1 MKLSDQEIET
11 FLRESFEQNFE
22 MLRLESGHSLS
33 ADIKDF
39 AWNQVLFYW
48 RKLKGIAIR
57 VTETEVRL
65 NLPNQESSGGHKFGI
80 EGVVDIVRE
89 EDKTVMYDI
98 KTHEADEVRE
108 NIEDY
113 ERQLNIYAHIWKNLN
128 DQALDATAIIATA
141 YPDSFKEALKESP
154 PSQEKIYNEFLKW
167 NPLVEIEFNPVHVKE
182 VIEDFGTIIDCIEDS
197 DYQPASIKKLRTR
210 SGRDR
215 REFAS
220 RVCRNCDARYSCS
233 SYREYALA
241 SGGRAEVALRQY
253 LTDFGTDLD
262 QQDWLTS
269 NLEAIPAVDA
279 LE

>member
-1 MKLSDQEIET
+1 MSPTDQEVET
-11 FLRESFEQNFE
+11 FLRDAFEQNFE
-22 MLRLESGHSLS
+22 LLKLESGHSLG

-39 AWNQVLFYW
+39 AWNQILFYW
-48 RKLKGIAIR
+48 RKLKDIATR

-65 NLPNQESSGGHKFGI
+65 NLPNQESPGGRKFGI

-98 KTHEADEVRE
+98 KTHEADQVRE

-113 ERQLNIYAHIWKNLN
+113 ERQLNIYAHIWKNLRG
-128 DQALDATAIIATA
+128 QPLDATTIIATA
-141 YPDSFKEALKESP
+141 YPDSFRDALKESP
-154 PSQEKIYNEFLKW
+154 PNREKIYHEFQKW
-167 NPLVEIEFNPVHVKE
+167 NPLVEIEFDPVHVEE
-182 VIEDFGTIIDCIEDS
+182 VIDDFGTVVDCIEGGN
-197 DYQPASIKKLRTR
+197 YAPAPTEKLRTR
-210 SGRDR
+210 SGRER

-220 RVCRNCDARYSCS
+220 HVCRYCDARYSCS

-262 QQDWLTS
+262 QQDWLTG
-269 NLEAIPAVDA
+269 NLEVIPAAEV